1 MKIFVFAVGGTGA
14 RVLRSLTMLMAAG
27 CKLPKDTT
35 IVPVILDYDLKNG
48 DTTITGDVLNKYQII
63 RKTALKDVPCQEDY
77 FFGAPIIRLDQI
89 PVANGASPK
98 IGKTF
103 YVSVEGQDNT
113 FGHYIGYDLLTKG
126 ETEDEDLSTTKELL
140 NSLYNNDP
148 KSPNKEL
155 HLKLN
160 VGFKGNPNIGAMVF
174 DHWIQSRE
182 FQFFEENIGKDDRV
196 FIVSSIFGGTG
207 AAGFPKLVQ
216 SIKSSAKTNVQN
228 TKIGSAIVMPY
239 FRFGDDEQSA
249 ITASIFNSKTKAALS
264 YYGTCGLNKDINAIY
279 YLSDT
284 VNQAEGTYNNVEGG
298 AEQHNE
304 AHIIELLAA
313 TSIID
318 FANREDED
326 LEETNRAY
334 EFGLEKELEG
344 RLNISHFHST
354 SQERY
359 LDNLT
364 KLTYFM
370 QFYNKM
376 LPDVPTNAAY
386 AVGLD
391 LSSTNL
397 KANTFYKTL
406 SDFFKAYKQW
416 LDELE
421 ANTMRKFKAYDLD
434 APTHELLV
442 HRKLEKKSFRATPL
456 RDDFFH
462 ELMTKYHHEYHS
474 NIPENEKLFLKIA
487 RKTMNETLAYA
498 NTH

>member
-1 MKIFVFAVGGTGA
+1 MKIFVFSIGGTGV
-14 RVLRSLTMLMAAG
+14 RVLRSLTMLLAAG

-35 IVPVILDYDLKNG
+35 IVPIILDYDLKNG
-48 DTTITGDVLNKYQII
+48 DTTITENLLNEYQII
-63 RKTALKDVPCQEDY
+63 RRKALNDATYQDDC
-77 FFGAPIIRLDQI
+77 FFGTPIIRLDQI
-89 PVANGASPK
+89 PVANGVK
-98 IGKTF
+98 HNIDKTF
-103 YVSVEGQDNT
+103 HVSVEGHDNT

-126 ETEDEDLSTTKELL
+126 ETENEDLSGTKELL
-140 NSLYNNDP
+140 DAFYNNDP
-148 KSPNKEL
+148 RSLNKEL

-160 VGFKGNPNIGAMVF
+160 VGFKGNPNIGAVVF
-174 DHWIQSRE
+174 DRWIQSKE
-182 FQFFEENIGKDDRV
+182 FRFFEDNIGKDDRV

-216 SIKSSAKTNVQN
+216 SIKASTKTNVQN
-228 TKIGSAIVMPY
+228 AKIGSAIVMPY

-264 YYGTCGLNKDINAIY
+264 YYGTCGLNKEINAIY

-313 TSIID
+313 TSILD
-318 FANREDED
+318 FANKEDDD
-326 LEETNRAY
+326 LETNSAY

-344 RLNISHFHST
+344 RLNISHFYIT
-354 SQERY
+354 SQEKY

-376 LPDVPTNAAY
+376 LPNVPKNAAY
-386 AVGLD
+386 AVGLN

-397 KANTFYKTL
+397 KSNVFYKTL
-406 SDFFKAYKQW
+406 SDFFEAYKKW
-416 LDELE
+416 LYELE
-421 ANTMRKFKAYDLD
+421 VNTMRKFKAYDLD

-442 HRKLEKKSFRATPL
+442 HRKLEKKFFKTPL
-456 RDDFFH
+456 KDDFFH
-462 ELMTKYHHEYHS
+462 GLMAKYHHEYLS
-474 NIPENEKLFLKIA
+474 GIPENEKLFLKIA
-487 RKTMNETLAYA
+487 RETMNETLEYA